1 MDICDENG
9 NLCEGF
15 LTRLEKLKNQQAEN
29 VRRSV
34 RYYEKIYILFGQAL
48 VEF

>member
-15 LTRLEKLKNQQAEN
+15 LVRLEKLKTQQAEN
-29 VRRSV
+29 VR
-34 RYYEKIYILFGQAL
+34 QL
-48 VEF
+48 V